1 MEQGLLIVISGPAGS
16 GKGTV
21 KDKLLATGD
30 YAFSVSMTT
39 RAPRPSEVPGRDY
52 IYVTREEFE
61 RHLAEDDL
69 LEHNE
74 YCGNLYGTPRR
85 EAEQILKS
93 GKNLILEIDVNG
105 GLQVKKKYP
114 DAVLIMLA
122 PPTFDQQ
129 ERRLRGRGTEED
141 AIIRRRLDTAHS
153 ELAHLSEYA
162 YLVYNNDDGSDR
174 CAEDILAIVRAE
186 KCAVRRHPDACE
198 RYFANRMPD

>member
-1 MEQGLLIVISGPAGS
+1 MGKGILIVISGPAGS

-21 KDKLLATGD
+21 TARLMATGD

-39 RAPRPSEVPGRDY
+39 RAPRPGEVPGRDY
-52 IYVTREEFE
+52 LFVTREEFE
-61 RHLAEDDL
+61 RRLAAGEL

-85 EAEQILKS
+85 EAEAVLAS

-105 GLQVKKKYP
+105 GLQVREKYP
-114 DAVLIMLA
+114 DAVLVMLA

-129 ERRLRGRGTEED
+129 ERRLRGRGTED
-141 AIIRRRLDTAHS
+141 DTVIRRRLDTAHS
-153 ELAHLSEYA
+153 ELGRLSEYD
-162 YLVYNNDDGSDR
+162 YIVYNNDEDTAR

>member
-1 MEQGLLIVISGPAGS
+1 MGKGILIVISGPAGS

-21 KDKLLATGD
+21 TARLMATGD

-39 RAPRPSEVPGRDY
+39 RAPRPGEVPGRDY
-52 IYVTREEFE
+52 LFVTREEFE
-61 RHLAEDDL
+61 RRLAAGEL

-85 EAEQILKS
+85 EAEAVLAS

-105 GLQVKKKYP
+105 GLQVREKYP
-114 DAVLIMLA
+114 DAVLVMLA

-129 ERRLRGRGTEED
+129 ERRLRGRGTED
-141 AIIRRRLDTAHS
+141 DTVIRRRLDTAHS
-153 ELAHLSEYA
+153 ELGRLSEYD
-162 YLVYNNDDGSDR
+162 YIVYNNDEGTAR